1 MRKLFA
7 FGFMF
12 AFIAAAFAT
21 HAAQAGPAVVAKI
34 DKRTQTMRVSVN
46 GRHMYTWKVSTG
58 AYSYHTPSGSYSPKR
73 LHTMW
78 RSRKY
83 QNAPMPHAIFFK
95 GGYAVHGTGSISRLG
110 RPASH
115 GCIRLHPANAKTL
128 FYLVRKHGMSNSRIT
143 LYGSYPYSKAD
154 RKYGKALRW
163 ADANPN
169 AARKK
174 KKKRYAKK
182 SNKKR
187 RYASYRQQRRVRTA
201 SRNSNF
207 FEELFR

>member
-1 MRKLFA
+1 V
-7 FGFMF
+7 
-12 AFIAAAFAT
+12 
-21 HAAQAGPAVVAKI
+21 HAKI
-34 DKRTQTMRVSVN
+34 DKKTQTMRVSVN

-58 AYSYHTPSGSYSPKR
+58 AYSYHTPSGTYSPKR
-73 LHTMW
+73 MHTMW

-115 GCIRLHPANAKTL
+115 GCIRLHPSNAKKL
-128 FYLVRKHGMSNSRIT
+128 FSLVRKHGMSNSRIT
-143 LYGSYPYSKAD
+143 LYGSYPYKSAD

-163 ADANPN
+163 ADANPR

-174 KKKRYAKK
+174 KKRRTA
-182 SNKKR
+182 SQRKKR
-187 RYASYRQQRRVRTA
+187 RYASYKQKRRTRTA

-207 FEELFR
+207 FDELFR